1 MYRIVL
7 ACKGIDPNAGAQGAR
22 DICDEFKHRPWH
34 KNVTCLWDGSQIILQ
49 AENDFDSD
57 GLALMDELSDAL
69 SACVGSG
76 REIARGGEIE
86 VVSIK
91 AI

>member
-1 MYRIVL
+1 
-7 ACKGIDPNAGAQGAR
+7 
-22 DICDEFKHRPWH
+22 
-34 KNVTCLWDGSQIILQ
+34 
-49 AENDFDSD
+49 
-57 GLALMDELSDAL
+57 MDELSDAL